1 MSLSLISHPSSHPSS
16 IVSFTAHSRPASHI
30 SLLCHLQT
38 IIMERSRSLVPLAI
52 LLGAIAM
59 MSDAFAPLANTHH
72 VNLHQKDASH
82 IKVHMAK
89 SKSAT
94 KRKNSSQSNVSSLKG
109 FGAPSSAATASSGV
123 SIDRSKSALAFY
135 DYIAANG
142 GESNLKRVGLGEFPL
157 PGTDL
162 NIRGVVALQDIRKG
176 DPIIEIPYEMALDFG
191 RQSVDPTLPATSF
204 LQMYCQWKSGQD
216 IKAGV
221 ATLRSQYIG
230 DYFAML
236 PAYQSVDCLGSTDF
250 FSDEALEMLQ
260 SPLVKEETLLRRDLV
275 KARYE
280 RDIET
285 MAAMSSNLYRWG
297 EDGFATFSH
306 LQWATWLITSR
317 VLTVQ
322 ARESDTGA
330 TVPHRLFIP
339 LIDMCNHDRDSPH
352 ILSGRAEPGGM
363 LKVMAGKDVQS
374 GDAIDISYGGGVEGN
389 DRFIQDY
396 GFLDSGG
403 SKERAGGTA
412 VAEAYRLVA
421 KKLLDLGK
429 KTINSMGRLSIED
442 QKRSLEALKA
452 TTISEDEA
460 LLASDKVIKCDE
472 RAALVYRIGIKK
484 AIQELTD

>member
-1 MSLSLISHPSSHPSS
+1 MKQLSGAVQLAIVLVTAITFTDAFVPPLTSKANQQASS
-16 IVSFTAHSRPASHI
+16 IT
-30 SLLCHLQT
+30 LQ
-38 IIMERSRSLVPLAI
+38 
-52 LLGAIAM
+52 
-59 MSDAFAPLANTHH
+59 
-72 VNLHQKDASH
+72 
-82 IKVHMAK
+82 MAK
-89 SKSAT
+89 SKSAA
-94 KRKNSSQSNVSSLKG
+94 KKKKSKSNVSSLKG
-109 FGAPSSAATASSGV
+109 FGAPSSTSTTSGV
-123 SIDRSKSALAFY
+123 AIDRSKSALAFY

-157 PGTDL
+157 PGTDS

-176 DPIIEIPYEMALDFG
+176 EPIIEIPYEMALDFG

-221 ATLRSQYIG
+221 ATSRSQNIG

-236 PAYQSVDCLGSTDF
+236 PPYQGSDCLGSTDF
-250 FSDEALEMLQ
+250 FSDEALDMLQ
-260 SPLVKEETLLRRDLV
+260 SPLIKEETLLRRDLV

-285 MAAMSSNLYRWG
+285 MAQMSANLYRWG
-297 EDGFATFSH
+297 DEGIATFSH

-322 ARESDTGA
+322 AREDDSGA

-352 ILSGRAEPGGM
+352 ILSGRADTGGV
-363 LKVMAGKDVQS
+363 LKVVAGADVKA

-396 GFLDSGG
+396 GFLDGGG
-403 SKERAGGTA
+403 SKELASGA
-412 VAEAYRLVA
+412 SVVEANRIVA

-429 KTINSMGRLSIED
+429 KTMNSMGRLSIED
-442 QKRSLEALKA
+442 QQRSQDALKSTSLA
-452 TTISEDEA
+452 EDEE
-460 LLASDKVIKCDE
+460 LLSSGNVVKSDE
-472 RAALVYRIGIKK
+472 RAALRYRIGMKE
-484 AIQELTD
+484 AIQELTN